1 LTQSGK
7 ESVSY
12 AACIISVQ
20 KKMMK
25 NIYKSK
31 HYPWFMIAMLFLM
44 YTASTVST
52 NSLPIF
58 YPEIR
63 QAFGWTHA
71 QVSEPASYYFIFIA
85 CIVPIVGFLLVRFKP
100 THLMFIGFSVALIST
115 LALTKMSSFME
126 YFGIYF
132 LLSVAISLSGLM
144 PCMVLITN
152 WFSEKR
158 GLAVGIFLLGS
169 SIGGIVFPEFTKYL
183 MKTSNDWRYALT
195 GVGIL
200 AALLSFLPLI
210 FIKNKPDFTEQTIAN
225 TPSVPQ
231 STMVRNASIKS
242 PQDAAFSLKQAAL
255 TPVFWLILLITA
267 AFWFCGFAVL
277 THLQLYLKDLN
288 FDFTK
293 AIWIRDLFFIFSIIG
308 KISFGYF
315 SDRFDKRNILIF
327 GTVCLIIGIALL
339 KMVPQNPDFAYAYAV
354 IYGFGYSGAFT
365 MIQLTVADY
374 YKGATFS
381 KVLGFVSSFDAIGGF
396 LGVRLLGIYRTAD
409 GNYDFGFVLL
419 FIVCIMA
426 LLMSLALRFG
436 RIGVGGAP
444 SV

>member
-1 LTQSGK
+1 MERLYQ
-7 ESVSY
+7 
-12 AACIISVQ
+12 
-20 KKMMK
+20 
-25 NIYKSK
+25 SK

-100 THLMFIGFSVALIST
+100 TNLMFIGFTVALIST
-115 LALTKMSSFME
+115 LAITKMSSFTE

-200 AALLSFLPLI
+200 AALLSFIPLI
-210 FIKNKPDFTEQTIAN
+210 FIKNKPDSKDETNESPPSRLLRDVPSLNN
-225 TPSVPQ
+225 TQNTV
-231 STMVRNASIKS
+231 
-242 PQDAAFSLKQAAL
+242 FSLKQAAL

-293 AIWIRDLFFIFSIIG
+293 AIWIRDVFFIFSIIG
-308 KISFGYF
+308 KVSFGYF

-327 GTVCLIIGIALL
+327 GTVCLIIGIAFL
-339 KMVPQNPDFAYAYAV
+339 KMIPQNPDFAYAYAV

-426 LLMSLALRFG
+426 LLMSLVLRFG
-436 RIGVGGAP
+436 KNGVGENP

>member
-1 LTQSGK
+1 LHRT
-7 ESVSY
+7 
-12 AACIISVQ
+12 
-20 KKMMK
+20 KKHFNLRYNMMERL
-25 NIYKSK
+25 YQSK

-100 THLMFIGFSVALIST
+100 TNLMFIGFTVALVST
-115 LALTKMSSFME
+115 LAITKMSSFTE

-152 WFSEKR
+152 WFKDKK
-158 GLAVGIFLLGS
+158 GLAVGFFLLGS

-183 MKTSNDWRYALT
+183 MKASNDWRYALT

-200 AALLSFLPLI
+200 AALLSFVPLI
-210 FIKNKPDFTEQTIAN
+210 FIKNKPDDSSIGATSIEAP
-225 TPSVPQ
+225 PSVKM
-231 STMVRNASIKS
+231 SY
-242 PQDAAFSLKQAAL
+242 SLKQAAL

-277 THLQLYLKDLN
+277 AHLQLYLKDLK
-288 FDFTK
+288 FDFNK
-293 AIWIRDLFFIFSIIG
+293 AIWIRDVFFIFSIIG

-327 GTVCLIIGIALL
+327 GTICLIIGIVFL
-339 KMVPQNPDFAYAYAV
+339 KLIPQNPDFAYAYAV

-419 FIVCIMA
+419 FIVCVMA
-426 LLMSLALRFG
+426 LLMSLVLRFG
-436 RIGVGGAP
+436 KK
-444 SV
+444 SD

>member
-1 LTQSGK
+1 MERLYQS
-7 ESVSY
+7 
-12 AACIISVQ
+12 
-20 KKMMK
+20 K
-25 NIYKSK
+25 N
-31 HYPWFMIAMLFLM
+31 YPWFMIAMLFLM

-100 THLMFIGFSVALIST
+100 TNLMFIGFTVALIST
-115 LALTKMSSFME
+115 LAITKMNSFSE

-200 AALLSFLPLI
+200 AALLSFIPLL
-210 FIKNKPDFTEQTIAN
+210 FIKNKPEIVVETIEN
-225 TPSVPQ
+225 TPSRLKVPSVKSNQ
-231 STMVRNASIKS
+231 NAI
-242 PQDAAFSLKQAAL
+242 FSLKQAAL

-293 AIWIRDLFFIFSIIG
+293 AIWIRDVFFIFSIIG
-308 KISFGYF
+308 KVSFGYF

-327 GTVCLIIGIALL
+327 GTVCLIIGIAFL
-339 KMVPQNPDFAYAYAV
+339 KLIPQNPDFAYAYAV

-396 LGVRLLGIYRTAD
+396 LGVRLLGVYRTAD

-419 FIVCIMA
+419 FGVCILA
-426 LLMSLALRFG
+426 LLMSLVLRFG

-444 SV
+444 SVLHTNL